1 MIRTLTVAVCLAV
14 LGTAAVA
21 SGKWSLVATGTQFE
35 RVGDRDTFVRLVAQ
49 RDLRRFG
56 IRLEVKPDGSIGG
69 NAFGRNVTGAWQWRD
84 GYFCRELFW
93 GAREVGANCQ
103 EVKIAGNM
111 LRFTSDRG
119 AGDFADL
126 RLRQQ

>member
-1 MIRTLTVAVCLAV
+1 MIRTLAIALSLVALA
-14 LGTAAVA
+14 APAVA
-21 SGKWSLVATGTQFE
+21 SEKWSLVSKGTQFQ
-35 RVGDRDTFVRLVAQ
+35 RVGDRDTFVRIVTQ

-56 IRLEVKPDGSIGG
+56 IRLEVKPDGSIDG
-69 NAFGRNVTGAWQWRD
+69 NAFGRNVSGAWQWQD

-93 GAREVGANCQ
+93 GTREVGANCQ

-119 AGDFADL
+119 TGDFADL
-126 RLRQQ
+126 RLR